1 MQPCVTTTICNQREL
16 PMRYSDRPI
25 SHPRDDLLKRSTFA
39 LALARSIDNL
49 KTAQDGFV
57 IGLLGPWG
65 AGKSSVVELTLRY
78 LRHLEMQHLSGS
90 EVEFDI
96 LDQMADQFAH
106 VEPRLH
112 EFLERG
118 LDANL
123 WDRNHSAREFLKAC
137 GSPESAALAR
147 DYWSLLRKIELKPR
161 NIVIRFS
168 PWLIAGSAE
177 LASALI
183 SDMGRELGERL
194 GGEMR
199 EAFSALLERL
209 SQVVPLAGAAVDVAS
224 GGAAGGLFSS
234 AFDISDRMAKRMTS
248 GPTLDSVRETL
259 KRKLRALHG
268 CKIVVVIDDL
278 DRLTP
283 EEAVEMVSLVK
294 GLGDLPNVVYVLCC
308 DEVRLSQLLNTHLKL
323 DGREYLEKIIQ
334 YPVHLPTLHP
344 ADLSGLLDADL
355 SELLPPL
362 ESADQA
368 RLSHAWF
375 SIIRAYTTTPRDVR
389 RLMNAF
395 SMAIAGLGDHTDPIE
410 LLVLETIRLNEPEI
424 YDWVRQNI
432 DELVN

>member
-1 MQPCVTTTICNQREL
+1 
-16 PMRYSDRPI
+16 MRHSDRPI

-39 LALARSIDNL
+39 LSLARSIDNL
-49 KTAQDGFV
+49 KVSEDGFV
-57 IGLLGPWG
+57 IGLLGSWG

-78 LRHLEMQHLSGS
+78 LRHLEMQRANGS
-90 EVEFDI
+90 EINLDT
-96 LDQMADQFAH
+96 LDQMADEFAH
-106 VEPRLH
+106 VKPQLD

-123 WDRNHSAREFLKAC
+123 WDRNHSTREFLRAC
-137 GSPESAALAR
+137 GTENKAKLAE
-147 DYWSLLRKIELKPR
+147 DYWSLQKKIALKPR

-183 SDMGRELGERL
+183 SDMGREIGDRV

-199 EAFSALLERL
+199 EAFAALLERL

-224 GGAAGGLFSS
+224 GSAAGGLFSS
-234 AFDISDRMAKRMTS
+234 AFDISNQIAKRMTS
-248 GPTLDSVRETL
+248 GPTLDSVRESL
-259 KRKLRALHG
+259 RRKLRVLHE

-294 GLGDLPNVVYVLCC
+294 GLGDLPNVVYLLCC
-308 DEVRLSQLLNTHLKL
+308 DEVRLSSLLETHLRL

-334 YPVHLPTLHP
+334 YPVHLPTLDP
-344 ADLSGLLDADL
+344 ADLSRLLDADL
-355 SELLPPL
+355 GELLPPL
-362 ESADQA
+362 DSSDQT
-368 RLSHAWF
+368 RLSHVWF
-375 SIIRAYTTTPRDVR
+375 SILRDYTTTPRDVR

-395 SMAIAGLGDHTDPIE
+395 SVAIAGLGDHTDAIE
-410 LLVLETIRLNEPEI
+410 LLVLEAIRLNEPEI
-424 YDWVRQNI
+424 YGWVRQNI
-432 DELVN
+432 DELVS